1 MFDSIGFLVGN
12 KVWVLGSESSCCLFE
27 YDCSFTYCFFIFFPH
42 GFISCVL
49 LPHLQPTLYI
59 LSCVQELRVCHFFLF
74 SCECT
79 FLSSRNFHFV
89 ISAVP
94 DSHRSYDNRFPL
106 SAYVARRLRV
116 GRRLSHLS
124 VAILKQSSLS
134 QTYFVFEKELQ
145 FQ

>member
-1 MFDSIGFLVGN
+1 MSHHVVSSSMI
-12 KVWVLGSESSCCLFE
+12 VLL
-27 YDCSFTYCFFIFFPH
+27 YTYCFFIFFRM
-42 GFISCVL
+42 VL
-49 LPHLQPTLYI
+49 SHVFYSRICNQHFTSSVLFKNSEFVT
-59 LSCVQELRVCHFFLF
+59 FFLF

-89 ISAVP
+89 ISAVMP
-94 DSHRSYDNRFPL
+94 DSHQSYDNRFPL